1 MMDYIAYYRVSTAK
15 QGASGLGLD
24 AQREAIQKYLRRG
37 DTLVAEFTE
46 VESGKR
52 VKNRPQLEASL
63 TECKK
68 RKAVLLIAKLDR
80 LARNVHF
87 ISGLMESKV
96 EFKALDLPDANQFT
110 IHIMAAVAEHEAKII
125 GERTKVALAQAKKR
139 GVRIGNPNPIEAA
152 AVARAAH
159 YPNPPKPEVV
169 KLISDWHTVG
179 RSYRGIAIDLNRL
192 GILTPQKCQWYAE
205 TVKRVLSSTAGK

>member
-1 MMDYIAYYRVSTAK
+1 MAEYIAYYRVSTAK

-24 AQREAIQKYLRRG
+24 AQREAIQKFLRSG

-52 VKNRPQLEASL
+52 VKNRPQLEAAL
-63 TECKK
+63 AECKK
-68 RKAVLLIAKLDR
+68 RAVLLIAKLDR

-125 GERTKVALAQAKKR
+125 GERTRVALAQAKKR
-139 GVRIGNPNPIEAA
+139 GVKIGNPNPAA
-152 AVARAAH
+152 AAILARAAH
-159 YPNPPKPEVV
+159 YPTPPKPEVL
-169 KLISDWHTVG
+169 KLITDWHTGG

-192 GILTPQKCQWYAE
+192 GILTPQKCHGM
-205 TVKRVLSSTAGK
+205 RRP